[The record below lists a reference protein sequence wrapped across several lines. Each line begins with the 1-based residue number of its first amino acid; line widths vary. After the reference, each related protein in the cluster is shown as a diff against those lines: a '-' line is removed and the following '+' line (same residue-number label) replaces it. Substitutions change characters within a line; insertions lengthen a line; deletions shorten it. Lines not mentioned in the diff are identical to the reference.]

1 MKGKS
6 YHFENEYFSTLRLL
20 LSLTDLTVAYSFLF
34 IKSSLKLVMV
44 KKYTECLS
52 WVQKQKDGSGS

>member
-6 YHFENEYFSTLRLL
+6 YHFENEDFSTLRLL

-34 IKSSLKLVMV
+34 IRNSLKLVMV
-44 KKYTECLS
+44 QE
-52 WVQKQKDGSGS
+52 

>member
-6 YHFENEYFSTLRLL
+6 YHFENEDFSTLRLL

-44 KKYTECLS
+44 KK
-52 WVQKQKDGSGS
+52 